1 MFRALA
7 LIASIAAVTHGFT
20 CMTSCRQPLW
30 TCINKG
36 IPGHEIEEL
45 QKCVIK
51 DMQDGKWEDEVE
63 CKECFDEMYGKSTH
77 FPTGTPVEFVRKF
90 DCSSVN
96 RKKKC
101 EAQPDC
107 IWTTENDNSGECM
120 LVEESQFTP
129 TPTKATYIDDMQ
141 PCLTY
146 CRDQAMDCAFTHG
159 VDTTCVPCMRECV
172 YAVAFD
178 RSNEELY
185 KPECGQ
191 CIGDVFSVLGD
202 PQFPPEGGFA
212 LFSDYQRWMKNKGVE
227 DSCKDSGGKWKQGSE
242 KSRCVAPKKP
252 KQVRCKKIKDTKVC
266 EAIGCKF
273 NEKKG
278 RCAGANKFKT
288 GPKPSEGR
296 RLAA

>member
-1 MFRALA
+1 MFRALVF
-7 LIASIAAVTHGFT
+7 LASIAAVTNGFV
-20 CMTSCRQPLW
+20 CMTLCRKPLW

-51 DMQDGKWEDEVE
+51 DIQAGMWDDQTECIECFEEELKKNTNFPTLAPVEEVE
-63 CKECFDEMYGKSTH
+63 
-77 FPTGTPVEFVRKF
+77 V
-90 DCSSVN
+90 DCGSN
-96 RKKKC
+96 TRQKKC
-101 EAQPDC
+101 EKIPEC
-107 IWTTENDNSGECM
+107 IWTKENSEKGECM
-120 LVEESQFTP
+120 LISDSQFTP

-202 PQFPPEGGFA
+202 PQNPPVGGFA
-212 LFSDYQRWMKNKGVE
+212 LFSDYQTWLKNKGLAE
-227 DSCKDSGGKWKQGSE
+227 TCKSAGGKWKEGE
-242 KSRCVAPKKP
+242 NKSRCVAPKKP
-252 KQVRCKKIKDTKVC
+252 KQIRCKKLKNVDVC
-266 EAIGCKF
+266 DAIGCKF
-273 NEKKG
+273 NEKKD
-278 RCAGANKFKT
+278 RCSGESKFKS
-288 GPKPSEGR
+288 GPKPQAGR